1 MQWGIARTLVGRGI
15 LLRLLQQAQLLLDGL
30 DRRLALLH
38 DVRVLGRLQ
47 LALEL
52 LPIQCGALG
61 TGGTPLQQ
69 QVRLY
74 SQTRGG
80 ERPCAPRGPRAAYLA
95 LVPHLLALLVDL

>member
-52 LPIQCGALG
+52 LPRYSVELWALG
-61 TGGTPLQQ
+61 
-69 QVRLY
+69 
-74 SQTRGG
+74 
-80 ERPCAPRGPRAAYLA
+80 A
-95 LVPHLLALLVDL
+95 HLCSSR

>member
-1 MQWGIARTLVGRGI
+1 MGRVGSALGIMGVGAALGCSGVARTLVGRGI
-15 LLRLLQQAQLLLDGL
+15 LLRLLQQAQLLLDRL

-38 DVRVLGRLQ
+38 DIRVLGRLQ

-74 SQTRGG
+74 SQT
-80 ERPCAPRGPRAAYLA
+80 
-95 LVPHLLALLVDL
+95 